1 MAAEPIHVEVDDE
14 VPAIVERL
22 RQSPSAEIHLLL
34 PARARFGQTRF
45 NFQLLKQYSMR
56 LGKRVAIVSPDPG
69 VQRLA
74 EESGFGTFNPAAWG
88 SPPRSPLASPVGGG
102 RPASPPAV
110 GLRARNPNLPQP
122 AMPDGPAGPG
132 AGPPRPPN
140 SLTGAV
146 PSPTPPNLRFRGDPG
161 FGAPARGVTG
171 PSPTGTPVAGID
183 RLGRPVQSLRAAGIR
198 IGAPRRLPVSLA
210 ALQPA
215 RYVLYGAAGLLL
227 LAGILATVFYVPSAR
242 VTLVAQAQTLSTPV
256 DVTAA
261 PEGSAIHVRVAT
273 ITKLSNL
280 QAQAT
285 GTKTTGGQLAE
296 GQFIYVNACP
306 YDLMLPKGQR
316 LISVSGVRFAQLEEA
331 QVRSG
336 QTVDVNIKAEQP
348 GQSGNVGAGQITGID
363 KNPYSCLSGSNPAPT
378 AGGTD
383 DQKQTV
389 IQTSDIQTARA
400 VLEQQLRQPMLDELG
415 RGVQRGEKLVTGT
428 NGTNAPI
435 FVSDEFSTDH
445 QEGEPVAKFTATLK
459 LTAEGDYYVSDD
471 VDRYF
476 ADQLKTKVPANLQ
489 LTSNKVGAN
498 YSISA
503 TQGGHLDF
511 KGQAT
516 GYVAPKLDTN
526 RVSGQLVGKT
536 SSQARDMLD
545 RLPVRRVE
553 IQQTPLPF
561 PVLPFSSS
569 RIYID
574 YVIDPAATAPKP
586 V

>member
-1 MAAEPIHVEVDDE
+1 
-14 VPAIVERL
+14 
-22 RQSPSAEIHLLL
+22 
-34 PARARFGQTRF
+34 
-45 NFQLLKQYSMR
+45 
-56 LGKRVAIVSPDPG
+56 
-69 VQRLA
+69 
-74 EESGFGTFNPAAWG
+74 
-88 SPPRSPLASPVGGG
+88 
-102 RPASPPAV
+102 
-110 GLRARNPNLPQP
+110 
-122 AMPDGPAGPG
+122 
-132 AGPPRPPN
+132 
-140 SLTGAV
+140 
-146 PSPTPPNLRFRGDPG
+146 
-161 FGAPARGVTG
+161 
-171 PSPTGTPVAGID
+171 VAGID
-183 RLGRPVQSLRAAGIR
+183 RLGRPVQSWRAAGIR

-273 ITKLSNL
+273 ITKQSSV

-306 YDLMLPKGQR
+306 YDLMLPRGQR

-400 VLEQQLRQPMLDELG
+400 VLEQQLRQPILDELG
-415 RGVQRGEKLVTGT
+415 RGAQRGEKLVTGT
-428 NGTNAPI
+428 NAPL

-445 QEGEPVAKFTATLK
+445 PVDDPSAKFTATLK

-526 RVSGQLVGKT
+526 KVSGQLVGKT